1 MKEKLTSRKLWVA
14 IVGIVTGIV
23 MIVSDNTVEGTTT
36 IVASILGYLVAEGF
50 IDAKAVNAQLQE
62 KTDETPEE

>member
-1 MKEKLTSRKLWVA
+1 MKAKLTSRKLWVA

-23 MIVSDNTVEGTTT
+23 MIVSDNTIEGTTT

-62 KTDETPEE
+62 QNDETPEE